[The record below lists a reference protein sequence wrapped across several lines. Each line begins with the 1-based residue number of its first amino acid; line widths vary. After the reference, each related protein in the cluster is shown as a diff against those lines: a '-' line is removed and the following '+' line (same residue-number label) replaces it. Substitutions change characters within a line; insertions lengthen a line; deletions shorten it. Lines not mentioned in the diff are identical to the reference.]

1 MLMLCGIWVVIFLA
15 LVGLGWL
22 GLWAIWR

>member
-1 MLMLCGIWVVIFLA
+1 MLMLCGMWVVICVV

>member
-1 MLMLCGIWVVIFLA
+1 MWLMCSVWVVILVL

>member
-1 MLMLCGIWVVIFLA
+1 MWLMCSVWVVILVL

-22 GLWAIWR
+22 GLWWIWR